1 MEKYKVRIKGE
12 RALLMNACHL
22 EANTQR
28 SKDYNSEKEAEKAMY
43 RDAKG
48 NIGVPSLCILSC
60 LRESAKNFRVPG
72 RGRKT
77 FKDYIYAGLRI
88 EPEFIPLIAENGYE
102 IDLRPVVVQRSRIMR
117 ARPKF
122 NDWCL
127 EFVVEIIDPIVTPD
141 SLKQILEDAGKYN
154 GLLDFRP
161 LFGLFLLEIFKR
173 VENEKR

>member
-1 MEKYKVRIKGE
+1 MEKYNVRIKGE
-12 RALLMNACHL
+12 RALLMNVCRL

-28 SKDYNSEKEAEKAMY
+28 SKDYNPEKEAEKAVY
-43 RDAKG
+43 RDAEG
-48 NIGVPSLCILSC
+48 NIGIPSLCILSC

-88 EPEFIPLIAENGYE
+88 EPEFIPLITENEYE
-102 IDLRPVVVQRSRIMR
+102 IDLRPVVVQRSRVMR

-122 NDWCL
+122 NDWEL
-127 EFVVEIIDPIVTPD
+127 EFVIEIIDPIITSD
-141 SLKQILEDAGKYN
+141 SLKHIIVDAGKYN

-161 LFGLFLLEIFKR
+161 LFGLFKVEAFVEI
-173 VENEKR
+173 NG